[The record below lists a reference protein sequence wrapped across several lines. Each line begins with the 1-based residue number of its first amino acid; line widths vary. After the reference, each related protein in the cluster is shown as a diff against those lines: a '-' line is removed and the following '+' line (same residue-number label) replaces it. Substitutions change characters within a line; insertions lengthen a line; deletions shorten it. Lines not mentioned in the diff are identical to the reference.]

1 MQNMDHARV
10 LVLQSH
16 ALHHQVVRVHLRE
29 VDQRIFAGAIHESV
43 RQTRFADFAL
53 ELAPVNASEVLIDLS
68 VLLSF
73 EPRLQTEEVN
83 VLNATSASADLQQGV
98 VCIEFIVPA
107 QTALRNVVTF
117 RVLTRL
123 LFVNWSFAWCFVL
136 FLQDWIGN
144 Q

>member
-1 MQNMDHARV
+1 
-10 LVLQSH
+10 
-16 ALHHQVVRVHLRE
+16 VHLRE

-43 RQTRFADFAL
+43 RQTGFADFAL

-83 VLNATSASADLQQGV
+83 VLNATSACADLQQGV

-123 LFVNWSFAWCFVL
+123 LFDNRSFAWCFVL